1 MDERR
6 TGGRPIVA
14 TENDIPILMVCTAC
28 TNRVERTYA
37 SLRDNEKLECPACG
51 RDMASE
57 RAAVIDHNEAI
68 GRTISGA
75 WPNGGR

>member
-1 MDERR
+1 
-6 TGGRPIVA
+6 
-14 TENDIPILMVCTAC
+14 MVCTAC

-68 GRTISGA
+68 GRTISSA
-75 WPNGGR
+75 WPGSGH

>member
-1 MDERR
+1 MTEEPA
-6 TGGRPIVA
+6 GGPIVA

-75 WPNGGR
+75 WPDGGR

>member
-1 MDERR
+1 MDEKG